1 MTIEFIFRQINAI
14 FQTKLLNRISF
25 KTFLFTKTYYY
36 NMKSIKILKYILS
49 KLNHKFQKINALN
62 IIKIKYSYK

>member
-1 MTIEFIFRQINAI
+1 MQYLV
-14 FQTKLLNRISF
+14 KLLGRISF

-49 KLNHKFQKINALN
+49 KLNHKFQKINTLN
-62 IIKIKYSYK
+62 IIKIKYSHK